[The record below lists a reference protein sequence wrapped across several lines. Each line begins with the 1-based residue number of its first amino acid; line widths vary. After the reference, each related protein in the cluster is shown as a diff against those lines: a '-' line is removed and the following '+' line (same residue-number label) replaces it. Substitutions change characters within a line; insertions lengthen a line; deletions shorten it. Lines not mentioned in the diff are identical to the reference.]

1 MKRIMITYASYGG
14 GHLSAAKNLK
24 NHIEKNYPDCDIF
37 LFDCMKYINRVIDKV
52 CGSTYSTITTNIP
65 WFWGKIYTNT
75 QEPIFEKIMSL
86 STKVLSYKLGKLLRE
101 LQPDFIISTHFFA
114 SHMCSILKQ
123 TGKLDAKI
131 ATIITDYG
139 EDPYNEWYCNHEFID
154 YIFVAHS
161 KMKNSLIEKG
171 ISSKKLFDTGIP
183 ISENFLIN
191 YNKDKILSELNFSHD
206 KKTILFFGGG
216 ELGLGKTKTVNIF
229 ENLIKNFSDLQII
242 TISGKNETLKNKF
255 EKIADEFNTNNNIK
269 IFRIY
274 RKSC

>member
-24 NHIEKNYPDCDIF
+24 NYIEKTYPDCDIF

-101 LQPDFIISTHFFA
+101 LQPDFIISTHFFV

-123 TGKLDAKI
+123 HRKIDAKI

-229 ENLIKNFSDLQII
+229 ENLVKNFSDLQII